1 MAIEF
6 WGQSDRPKLGPA
18 SNGLLQRMRFACPQ
32 QNAAMLLTVEAKQH
46 GLFSLVNTW
55 ADPFFP
61 FSTLW

>member
-1 MAIEF
+1 MMVDH
-6 WGQSDRPKLGPA
+6 GRPLNSGA
-18 SNGLLQRMRFACPQ
+18 GPQ

-55 ADPFFP
+55 ADPFFT

>member
-46 GLFSLVNTW
+46 GLFS
-55 ADPFFP
+55 
-61 FSTLW
+61 